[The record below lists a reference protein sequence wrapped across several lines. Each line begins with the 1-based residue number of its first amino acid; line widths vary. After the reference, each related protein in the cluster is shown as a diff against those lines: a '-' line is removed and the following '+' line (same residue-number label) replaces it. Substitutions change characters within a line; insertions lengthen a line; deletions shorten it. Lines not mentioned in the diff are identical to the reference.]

1 MRAVELTGPGQHHL
15 VELPDPTPGPDEI
28 VIDVESSGVC
38 GTDLRI
44 VQGDYGHIS
53 FPLVIGHEF
62 GGHVSAV
69 GERVTGF
76 APGDLVGAD
85 PNAYCGQCEWCRR
98 RAYNLC
104 EHWAAVGITRTGALA
119 EKVAVSAALA
129 VRLPDVLD
137 AETAALIE
145 PLSCVLHAMERGQVE
160 GDRTMLVYGA
170 GAIGLM
176 ALVTARAR
184 GLAVCVVEPHERR
197 QARALDLGAVASS
210 GDVAGLGTGEQFDYV
225 LDASGALPAISDG
238 LGRLRKRGTFIQMG
252 VAPTAAV
259 LPYSPYDLYEKE
271 WRIIGSNS
279 VADCYQL
286 AAETMPS
293 IVDDMRSL
301 ITHRVSLEDFDEAVA
316 AMASP
321 DAIKVHL
328 RPSPANSG
336 NGQ

>member
-1 MRAVELTGPGQHHL
+1 MRALELVGPGEHRL

-44 VQGDYGHIS
+44 IQGDYGHIS

-85 PNAYCGQCEWCRR
+85 PNTYCGDCEWCRR

-104 EHWAAVGITRTGALA
+104 EHWTAVGITRTGALA
-119 EKVAVSAALA
+119 EKVAVEARLA
-129 VRLPDVLD
+129 VRLPDSLD
-137 AETAALIE
+137 AESAALIE

-160 GDRTMLVYGA
+160 RERTMLVYGA

-176 ALVTARAR
+176 TLVTARSR
-184 GLAVCVVEPHERR
+184 GLDVCVVEPHEKR
-197 QARALDLGAVASS
+197 QARARELGAVASA
-210 GDVAGLGTGEQFDYV
+210 GDVAGLGTNEQFDYV

-286 AAETMPS
+286 AAQTIPAIAE
-293 IVDDMRSL
+293 DLRSL
-301 ITHRVSLEDFDEAVA
+301 ITHRIRLEDFDEAVS

-328 RPSPANSG
+328 QPHQGHES
-336 NGQ
+336 